1 MSPKITINGKEIDT
15 ANLPRE
21 LQNIEGLSPQLKE
34 LLADKDG
41 NGSPD
46 IADNPFAALAKLGK
60 LASMGKDM
68 PVLVNLIK
76 NQSGKQGFIKGEKEE
91 MAILEAM
98 ALGEPISP
106 SATSS
111 SSSIPN
117 RFSSPAQKLSA
128 QYRPSTSSPIKHD
141 TGRRILFMA
150 VAIGL
155 VGWYIWQSGMLPNLD
170 F

>member
-1 MSPKITINGKEIDT
+1 MSPKITINGKEIDA

-34 LLADKDG
+34 LFADKDG
-41 NGSPD
+41 NGTPD

-60 LASMGKDM
+60 LSAMGKDM

-76 NQSGKQGFIKGEKEE
+76 NQSGKQGFVKGEKEE
-91 MAILEAM
+91 LAILEAM
-98 ALGEPISP
+98 ALGEPVSP
-106 SATSS
+106 TASPSS
-111 SSSIPN
+111 SSGN
-117 RFSSPAQKLSA
+117 RFSSPVQKLSA

-141 TGRRILFMA
+141 TGRRFLFIA
-150 VAIGL
+150 VVIGL
-155 VGWYIWQSGMLPNLD
+155 IGWYIWQSGMLPNLD